1 MEWKEQGKSPEK
13 LITGGKLVADA
24 ELLVKSKGHAA
35 GMQRKTRQD
44 TSPSSPQPLNS
55 KSS

>member
-35 GMQRKTRQD
+35 GMQRKT
-44 TSPSSPQPLNS
+44 
-55 KSS
+55 